1 MTESNP
7 DFVTGFRDHTPIHTT
22 NMLNAFD
29 ALPDSAD
36 CWLYATDRP
45 LTDDERQM
53 LEDLFE
59 SFQKDWSSHGRTV
72 QGACQVLGNRLVIVA
87 AHVTQGDI
95 SGCGIDKSLH
105 LLQQVAESRQF
116 NWASA
121 LNIILKDSDGLYQVV
136 SRSEFKEGAMEG
148 RFGADTPVVDL
159 SIRSLGQ
166 LREGGLER
174 AAGQSWHQRLL
185 PKVDATPS

>member
-1 MTESNP
+1 
-7 DFVTGFRDHTPIHTT
+7 
-22 NMLNAFD
+22 MLNAFD
-29 ALPDSAD
+29 ALPDAAD

-45 LTDDERQM
+45 LTDEERHM
-53 LEDLFE
+53 LVELFE

-72 QGACQVLGNRLVIVA
+72 QGACQVLGNRLVVIA

-121 LNIILKDSDGLYQVV
+121 LNIVLKDDDGQYQVV
-136 SRSEFKEGAMEG
+136 SRTEFKEGAMAG
-148 RFGADTPVVDL
+148 RFDADTPVVDL

-166 LREGGLER
+166 LREQGLER
-174 AAGQSWHQRLL
+174 AAGLSWHQRLL
-185 PKVDATPS
+185 PTVDASVS